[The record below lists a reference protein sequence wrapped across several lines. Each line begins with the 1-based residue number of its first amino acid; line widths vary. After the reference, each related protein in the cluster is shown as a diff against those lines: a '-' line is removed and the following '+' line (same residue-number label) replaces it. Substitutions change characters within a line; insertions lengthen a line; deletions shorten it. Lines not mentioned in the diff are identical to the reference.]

1 MSQGFFCQ
9 AVETSEARE
18 ASLPET
24 SRTAAAARELSEPR
38 RQARCGTAL
47 RYLFVSSCLSISP
60 KKEKGDNWL
69 MQLNKIHQKG
79 IICIYIYNTSNQEM
93 VERASPGEAKRS
105 WIQGLSKGERRRHAA
120 DFARCLHV
128 LLNWRTQD
136 MLQKEATRF
145 VVLTRAKCSYRLVCE
160 VFFLQKFSIIF

>member
-1 MSQGFFCQ
+1 MPGRGDVGGSRGFTARDFPHRCRCAG
-9 AVETSEARE
+9 AVRAT
-18 ASLPET
+18 AS
-24 SRTAAAARELSEPR
+24 
-38 RQARCGTAL
+38 GAL
-47 RYLFVSSCLSISP
+47 RHRAAVSLRFVVSFNKS
-60 KKEKGDNWL
+60 EEGKGR
-69 MQLNKIHQKG
+69 QLVDAIKQNPPERHNM
-79 IICIYIYNTSNQEM
+79 YIYNTSNQEM